1 MPALVIAGASV
12 ALLSAGINNLP
23 VFLVTL
29 LAVRHLGMLT
39 RDARPATLPY
49 AALLGANV
57 GSKLT
62 PLGSLA
68 TLLWL
73 DMLGRRGIR
82 VGWARYTRLALWP
95 SAAALLAA
103 LFALALTEQLLH

>member
-1 MPALVIAGASV
+1 MIAGASV
-12 ALLSAGINNLP
+12 ALLSGAINNLP
-23 VFLVTL
+23 VFLVAL
-29 LAVRHLGMLT
+29 LALRHLDILT
-39 RDARPATLPY
+39 HDPKPATLPY

-73 DMLGRRGIR
+73 DMLGRRGLRI
-82 VGWARYTRLALWP
+82 GWGRYTRLALWP

-103 LFALALTEQLLH
+103 LLALALAERLLH